1 MVGLTGTRVIP
12 AGWESRH
19 RPILE
24 TSMTGLCQV
33 VRPGP
38 PGDYPDFEDSP
49 DTVLADTTCRVQQQN
64 RAGRVDAQ
72 GQLVD
77 TRDYLVALPA
87 DAWPVGTVV
96 DDQGP
101 HVIVTGYQAGHA
113 GDPDLI
119 GRRLRVTQVLHGTL
133 RFERDLMCV
142 LDLTESGGTA

>member
-1 MVGLTGTRVIP
+1 MVGLTGTAVIP
-12 AGWESRH
+12 PSWEGRH
-19 RPILE
+19 RPVAAS
-24 TSMTGLCQV
+24 TMTGLCRISV
-33 VRPGP
+33 PGR
-38 PGDYPDFEDSP
+38 PGDYPDFTPGS

-77 TRDYLVALPA
+77 TRDYLVTIPA

-142 LDLTESGGTA
+142 LDLTESGGPA